1 MAHKR
6 IARERTRRTWYAPGC
21 VRLAGQRQSRIKSA
35 STAQDIVN
43 RAGHRQPRRTSSTA
57 QDIVNRAGHRQPR
70 RTSSTA
76 HQERVRQRGT
86 SYTAQDLGS
95 ATLQGSGTFQ
105 LGELLHQ
112 LLHPVL
118 VKAHRQLCLFPI
130 ALAAH
135 HLAFSVLGV
144 THPGPCLEAC
154 SSSRRFDL

>member
-21 VRLAGQRQSRIKSA
+21 VRHAGQRQPRIKSA
-35 STAQDIVN
+35 SGAQDLVN
-43 RAGHRQPRRTSSTA
+43 RSGPRQPLRTSSTA
-57 QDIVNRAGHRQPR
+57 QD
-70 RTSSTA
+70 
-76 HQERVRQRGT
+76 
-86 SYTAQDLGS
+86 LGS
-95 ATLQGSGTFQ
+95 GTLQGLGTLQ

-112 LLHPVL
+112 LLYPVL

-154 SSSRRFDL
+154 SSGRRFDL